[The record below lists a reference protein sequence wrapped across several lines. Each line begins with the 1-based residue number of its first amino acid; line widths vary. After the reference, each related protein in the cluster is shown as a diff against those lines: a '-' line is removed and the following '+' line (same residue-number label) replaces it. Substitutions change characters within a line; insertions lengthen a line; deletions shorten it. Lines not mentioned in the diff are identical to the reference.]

1 MSPKINATSKD
12 VRSRYAALFQCVA
25 ELCLVHYG
33 ERPSTKF
40 EDIQKETERL
50 KSDNFLSDYLV
61 ENLNKLYTLY
71 PEMLPGKRHSKN
83 WLNNL
88 YSLLAFIIADLYEE
102 IKDVLDQSEAH
113 DIESLWKSLEN
124 H

>member
-40 EDIQKETERL
+40 EDIRKETERL
-50 KSDNFLSDYLV
+50 KSDNYLSDYLI
-61 ENLNKLYTLY
+61 ENLDKLYSLY
-71 PEMLPGKRHSKN
+71 PEMLPGKRHPKA
-83 WLNNL
+83 WLDNL
-88 YSLLAFIIADLYEE
+88 YSLLSIIISDLYIEVKEVLEE
-102 IKDVLDQSEAH
+102 KEAH
-113 DIESLWKSLEN
+113 DIETLWQNLCQ
-124 H
+124 

>member
-40 EDIQKETERL
+40 ENIQKETERL
-50 KSDNFLSDYLV
+50 KSDNYLSDYLI
-61 ENLNKLYTLY
+61 ENLDKLYSLY
-71 PEMLPGKRHSKN
+71 PKMLPGKRHPKA
-83 WLNNL
+83 WLANL
-88 YSLLAFIIADLYEE
+88 YSLLSIIISDLYTE
-102 IKDVLDQSEAH
+102 IKDVLDEAEIH
-113 DIESLWKSLEN
+113 DTNYLWNTLLQ
-124 H
+124 